1 MQANLRFF
9 LYAVFGVLAIWFL
22 IMVIDTQV
30 FLHTN
35 ADDIVS
41 GTVPMNRTDIGDRC
55 GAEYDKSVSL
65 VDYKLTPEGQII
77 YQCPLGLSPIRR
89 KVTAIMIT
97 DAFRQFLRPAQL
109 TRILQFYPVAATAPA
124 AGAVVVTP
132 TTTPGAP
139 AETAT
144 PAPVPVPTP
153 PPAMSSAPPPVE
165 NTSPVTK
172 AEPVPADS
180 TPDSN

>member
-109 TRILQFYPVAATAPA
+109 TGSSNCPRCWCRCSNTNNNPRRSRRNCDASTS
-124 AGAVVVTP
+124 
-132 TTTPGAP
+132 
-139 AETAT
+139 
-144 PAPVPVPTP
+144 
-153 PPAMSSAPPPVE
+153 SSAHATTRYE
-165 NTSPVTK
+165 QRTAAS
-172 AEPVPADS
+172 
-180 TPDSN
+180 